1 MGTKIIYG
9 KVLFNLSSYMSSCD
23 INPVI
28 TCFCFSYCTGK
39 TRLKIESQDEI
50 LLVKMTQN

>member
-50 LLVKMTQN
+50 LLVKMTQY